1 MGRGLF
7 QRPARFQTSHHRQPP
22 TGSGGETIVIAS
34 DERFGADRQRHIE
47 RPPDLQSEEARGR
60 DPDDFKRTVVQRDLA
75 ANDVR
80 VSAVLALPEAMT
92 DDHAR
97 RAASALVVRQGEDAA
112 QRRPDAQHVE
122 KISAHPEG
130 PSGSY
135 LAALR
140 EVEPVCAPGE
150 DTGKRLLPISD
161 LLPDRISD

>member
-1 MGRGLF
+1 
-7 QRPARFQTSHHRQPP
+7 
-22 TGSGGETIVIAS
+22 
-34 DERFGADRQRHIE
+34 
-47 RPPDLQSEEARGR
+47 
-60 DPDDFKRTVVQRDLA
+60 VQRDLA

-161 LLPDRISD
+161 LLPDRISDRRIRAVEVSPRAGHIGDAYLGQLLRGFDRQRAQSHCVEQLKDRRVRPDAERQT